1 MEKHHIFSEVLLCAV
16 CVYLFTA
23 AFSLSLLWNLIIF
36 FIFVFSCHILQSEL
50 STDCSLVIL
59 THVASCALT
68 H

>member
-16 CVYLFTA
+16 CVYLYTDE
-23 AFSLSLLWNLIIF
+23 FSLSPLWNLIIF
-36 FIFVFSCHILQSEL
+36 FIFVFSCHSLQSEL

-59 THVASCALT
+59 THVDSCALS